1 MINEFLAGV
10 RQQVVADAMTA
21 EFPET
26 PYLRS
31 TLHIAASLLQKSIRR
46 GRQDLALQAAQRLFD
61 AQPARFWRRL
71 CITLFEDVGL
81 LDRQLALDV
90 LACAPRR
97 GASKVSWTVVAYL
110 VGRLCEATK
119 TQVANNLL
127 HLGLYDLHEAGPL
140 EEFDLLSV
148 DAAASWVTDG
158 EASLVQQAKAVW
170 QLSGISCAGLVLR
183 HPQADR
189 ERALFLVSE
198 LAASPVL
205 EIIARAGLRTTGHV
219 LPLVSVLEAS
229 ISSQRKG
236 FDVVPDPMPEEEI
249 IAGLPS
255 WTFDQYTWPGKAA
268 LRRARTECPAIAADL
283 SGRAGNADQRFRA
296 LADAHFE
303 FESANLSLRA
313 QIPAHIAL
321 WRRVQALGP
330 HRHPET
336 AQALYGALRED
347 WEAFQTLRRLS
358 EQSPNM

>member
-10 RQQVVADAMTA
+10 RQQVVADAMAA
-21 EFPET
+21 ELPET

-46 GRQDLALQAAQRLFD
+46 GHQDFALQAAQRLFD
-61 AQPARFWRRL
+61 VQPARFWRRL

-97 GASKVSWTVVAYL
+97 GAPRVSWSVAAYL
-110 VGRLCEATK
+110 VQRLCKATK

-127 HLGLYDLHEAGPL
+127 HVGLYDLDEAGPL
-140 EEFDLLSV
+140 EEFDLLSSSE
-148 DAAASWVTDG
+148 AATWVTRED
-158 EASLVQQAKAVW
+158 ASLVQRAKAVW
-170 QLSGISCAGLVLR
+170 QLSGVACSGRVVR
-183 HPQADR
+183 HPAADR
-189 ERALFLVSE
+189 ERVLFLVSDQ
-198 LAASPVL
+198 AASPVL
-205 EIIARAGLRTTGHV
+205 EVIAREGLRTTGHV

-229 ISSQRKG
+229 ILSQSEE
-236 FDVVPDPMPEEEI
+236 FDVVPDPMPDEEI

-283 SGRAGNADQRFRA
+283 AGRAGNADQRFRA

-321 WRRVQALGP
+321 WGRVQALGP

-336 AQALYGALRED
+336 ANALYEALRED
-347 WEAFQTLRRLS
+347 WGKFQSLRKLS
-358 EQSPNM
+358 TDD